1 LPVAQAAVVEV
12 FTNKDMNVHQTA
24 HETSFDA
31 LTKILPA
38 GFRTVIESTAPVNDN
53 PASYTAI
60 IHLECKTDDECD
72 RCSIR
77 FTKITCI

>member
-1 LPVAQAAVVEV
+1 
-12 FTNKDMNVHQTA
+12 MNVHQTA
-24 HETSFDA
+24 HVETSFDA